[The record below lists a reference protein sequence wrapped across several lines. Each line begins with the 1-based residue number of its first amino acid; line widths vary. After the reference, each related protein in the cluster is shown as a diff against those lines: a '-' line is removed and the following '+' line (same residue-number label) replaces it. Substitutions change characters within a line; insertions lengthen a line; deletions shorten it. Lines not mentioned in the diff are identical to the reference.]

1 MNSVVS
7 GYRNSLIIFL
17 VSVVLA
23 LTTSCMRTVNL
34 GDPALTPFA
43 SMYSVVRS
51 QYGFTPIPKT
61 GPVSIEDKSF
71 HGGYDAMLHFGGN
84 PSRTIAFRWDGKAY
98 QWIGEQE
105 IFEGPRMWDTPD
117 GRFHEQVCITFYK
130 EAAHGY
136 QGLKIDYSGPD
147 EKLNEKLMMPRP
159 EAPNWSLTLAEVNP
173 LLETW
178 GFRK

>member
-84 PSRTIAFRWDGKAY
+84 PSWTIAFRWDGKAY
-98 QWIGEQE
+98 RGSVNKKFLRDRECGIVQTVVFTNKSVSCFTKRQRTGH
-105 IFEGPRMWDTPD
+105 FKDSRLT
-117 GRFHEQVCITFYK
+117 T
-130 EAAHGY
+130 
-136 QGLKIDYSGPD
+136 SGQ
-147 EKLNEKLMMPRP
+147 MR
-159 EAPNWSLTLAEVNP
+159 S
-173 LLETW
+173 
-178 GFRK
+178 

>member
-84 PSRTIAFRWDGKAY
+84 PSWTIAFRWDGKAY

-105 IFEGPRMWDTPD
+105 IFEGPRMWDSPD
-117 GRFHEQVCITFYK
+117 GRFHEQVCIMFYK
-130 EAAHGY
+130 EAAHGAF
-136 QGLKIDYSGPD
+136 QGFKIDYLGPD
-147 EKLNEKLMMPRP
+147 EKLMMPRP

-173 LLETW
+173 LLEKW
-178 GFRK
+178 GVRK